1 MRRISALERK
11 QQLQRHGA
19 EAPEVAAAASNVVI
33 SAQAGGPEVISRTT
47 LDRSATLLPLAR
59 LLGRQA
65 ARHHLRHRG
74 YGMIQIAVGL
84 AVVAVLIGAVLLA
97 QRVGGRS

>member
-1 MRRISALERK
+1 MEQENPGSAVKAK
-11 QQLQRHGA
+11 QGRDATSGQPHGA

-59 LLGRQA
+59 
-65 ARHHLRHRG
+65 RHRWG
-74 YGMIQIAVGL
+74 TPR
-84 AVVAVLIGAVLLA
+84 AVVGGSIHLDGSHGVGA
-97 QRVGGRS
+97 G